1 MHAPFGHGGNG
12 SRAGATASVFT
23 SVAVSPSTPGVTV
36 GATTPLAASARDQ
49 DGNALAGVAAA
60 TWTSS
65 NTAVATVDA
74 SGVVTGVAAGTAT
87 ITASMV
93 SGGLTKTGTAT
104 LTVTAAP
111 SVGSATV
118 TTPNET
124 FTPPLV
130 TIAAGSAVTW
140 QFSGA
145 LHNVTFGTLKPAGGD
160 IPNTAAGIAV
170 ARTFATAGTYDYQCT
185 RHVGMTGQVVV
196 TGGTTPP
203 PPPPPPVV
211 PVFTSVA
218 VTPTTPS
225 VIVGATTLLAA
236 SARDQDG
243 NALAGVAAATWTS
256 SNTAVATVDASGVV
270 TGVAAGTAT
279 ITASMVSGGLT
290 KTGTATLTVTAAPSV
305 GSATVTTPNETFT
318 PPLVTIAAGSAV
330 TWQFSGALHNVTFG
344 TLKPAGGDI
353 PNTAA
358 GIAVARTFATAG
370 TYNYECTRH
379 GGMTGQV
386 VVTGGTTPPP
396 PPPPPTTGSVVQATP
411 NAFTPERLEIAAGG
425 TVTWEFSGGSFGI
438 VFDGAAPPGGNIP
451 VSAPGSRVSRTFP
464 IAGDYD
470 YHSSNNRDV
479 QGRIRVR

>member
-1 MHAPFGHGGNG
+1 MVLTDSSGHRRRHLVAAVGLAIGAVGCGGGGAADGSSITGPRVEPEAPAPPSAPSSNVVTTSATTFSPTTITIAQGASVTWRIEGSTHNVTFIANKPTGGDAPNTAPG
-12 SRAGATASVFT
+12 GTFVRAFTIPGPYPYECTLHSGMVGTVVVQGATASVFT

-111 SVGSATV
+111 SVGSVTV

-124 FTPPLV
+124 FAPPLV

-145 LHNVTFGTLKPAGGD
+145 LHNVTFGALKPAGGD
-160 IPNTAAGIAV
+160 IANTAAGIAV
-170 ARTFATAGTYDYQCT
+170 ARTFATAGTYT
-185 RHVGMTGQVVV
+185 
-196 TGGTTPP
+196 
-203 PPPPPPVV
+203 
-211 PVFTSVA
+211 
-218 VTPTTPS
+218 
-225 VIVGATTLLAA
+225 
-236 SARDQDG
+236 
-243 NALAGVAAATWTS
+243 
-256 SNTAVATVDASGVV
+256 
-270 TGVAAGTAT
+270 
-279 ITASMVSGGLT
+279 
-290 KTGTATLTVTAAPSV
+290 
-305 GSATVTTPNETFT
+305 
-318 PPLVTIAAGSAV
+318 
-330 TWQFSGALHNVTFG
+330 
-344 TLKPAGGDI
+344 
-353 PNTAA
+353 
-358 GIAVARTFATAG
+358 
-370 TYNYECTRH
+370 YECTRH

-386 VVTGGTTPPP
+386 VVTGGATPPP
-396 PPPPPTTGSVVQATP
+396 PPPPTSGSVVQATP
-411 NAFTPERLEIAAGG
+411 NAFTPERLEIAPGG
-425 TVTWEFSGGSFGI
+425 TVTWEFSGGSLGI

-451 VSAPGSRVSRTFP
+451 VSSAGTRVSRTFP
-464 IAGDYD
+464 TAGDYD
-470 YHSSNNRDV
+470 YHSSSNRDV